1 MAESKGT
8 ILIVDDEESIRD
20 LLSTK
25 LKADGYDCEVA
36 ADGNEALWKAFMKD
50 FDIVLLDIKMPGL
63 SGMEVLS
70 RIVIDHPDTSVVMV
84 TAVLDTKIAVEAM
97 RLGAYDYVTKPFSLD
112 DLGAR
117 IKKALE

>member
-1 MAESKGT
+1 MEKAKGI

-63 SGMEVLS
+63 SRMEQVREYVSGEVLMFS
-70 RIVIDHPDTSVVMV
+70 DSC
-84 TAVLDTKIAVEAM
+84 L
-97 RLGAYDYVTKPFSLD
+97 SLD
-112 DLGAR
+112 CLGF
-117 IKKALE
+117 LD